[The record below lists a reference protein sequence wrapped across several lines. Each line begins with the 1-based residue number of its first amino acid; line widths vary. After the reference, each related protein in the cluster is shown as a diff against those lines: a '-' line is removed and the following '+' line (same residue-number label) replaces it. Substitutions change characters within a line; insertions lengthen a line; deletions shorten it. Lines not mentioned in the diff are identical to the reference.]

1 MRAPANNAE
10 RLRWLFTAIA
20 AAVFFAL
27 VWCSRA
33 DAQTVTTTR
42 EGTADW
48 LCCDDSACSSS
59 TAHQRQDTAI
69 AACVNR
75 AFADGKARWLVP
87 GRYRVEVKLAAPA
100 PVEPSPTSHLYWTA
114 PTKNTDGT
122 PITGPLSYRVEAKA
136 GEAWAALAT
145 VSALTYDAP
154 GSTGCWRVVAIA
166 GGVASDPAGPVC
178 R

>member
-1 MRAPANNAE
+1 MH
-10 RLRWLFTAIA
+10 RLSPSFRLFLAGLALLLMLGAI
-20 AAVFFAL
+20 VH
-27 VWCSRA
+27 RA

-42 EGTADW
+42 EGAADW
-48 LCCDDSACSSS
+48 LCCDDTACSSS
-59 TAHQRQDTAI
+59 TSHQRQDTAL

-75 AFADGKARWLVP
+75 AFDGKPRWLVP
-87 GRYRVEVKLAAPA
+87 ARYRVAVTPPAPAPA
-100 PVEPSPTSHLYWTA
+100 PVTSRLTWTA
-114 PTKNTDGT
+114 PTANTDGT

-154 GSTGCWRVVAIA
+154 GSTGCWRVVAIV
-166 GGVASDPAGPVC
+166 GGVESVPTGAAC